1 VLLYTAKVRVL
12 SEACGVN
19 AVVATDERVTFSL
32 DEPTGGART
41 VLQKAL
47 GRGVTVGHMQIRLE
61 IDREDPEW
69 REELTWTLEELG
81 RFRQQFLAVLA
92 DAGAAAGGT

>member
-1 VLLYTAKVRVL
+1 
-12 SEACGVN
+12 
-19 AVVATDERVTFSL
+19 
-32 DEPTGGART
+32 
-41 VLQKAL
+41 LQKTL